1 MLEMMNP
8 HNWGVPD
15 WYLGTSL
22 WLSAGLAL
30 LVVLLWLYMS
40 LFAPISPRRY
50 ALVGIFGDR
59 GSGKSFL
66 AVTYLRRYR
75 HFHPHV
81 PVWTNLN
88 RLELPGD
95 GPVYTEQSLTQIMA
109 ARDGVALID
118 EMGIELNAQNW
129 AQKGNQAFAEWIA
142 KSRKVHMLL
151 LYTAH
156 TPATVN
162 KRVRDVT
169 DESYLMRSLQV
180 FGLFRAQLFM
190 HALAGDPQQTTFIPK
205 LRSVCRSYDTDC
217 IIEAAPEQSAPR
229 AKVAASAA

>member
-1 MLEMMNP
+1 MLDP
-8 HNWGVPD
+8 KAWGVPD
-15 WYLGTSL
+15 WYFQLLPWLIALPLVLVLVL
-22 WLSAGLAL
+22 W
-30 LVVLLWLYMS
+30 VYTS

-59 GSGKSFL
+59 GSGKSFM
-66 AVTYLRRYR
+66 AVSYLRRYR
-75 HFHPHV
+75 HFHPHA

-88 RLELPGD
+88 RLEVPGD
-95 GPVYTEQSLTQIMA
+95 GPVHVDCSLSEIMA
-109 ARDGVALID
+109 ARDGIALVD

-129 AQKGNQAFAEWIA
+129 SQKGNQAFAEWIA
-142 KSRKVHMLL
+142 KSRKVKMLI

-180 FGLFRAQLFM
+180 FGGFRAQLYL
-190 HALAGDPQQTTFIPK
+190 HALAGDCQRTTFIPK
-205 LRSVCRSYDTDC
+205 LRTVCRSYDTDC
-217 IIEAAPEQSAPR
+217 IIEAEPDPPAPR
-229 AKVAASAA
+229 GK